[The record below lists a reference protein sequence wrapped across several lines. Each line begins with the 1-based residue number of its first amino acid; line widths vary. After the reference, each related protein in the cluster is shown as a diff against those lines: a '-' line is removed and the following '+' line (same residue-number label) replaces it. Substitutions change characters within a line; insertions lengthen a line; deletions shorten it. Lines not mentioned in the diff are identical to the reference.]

1 MKALVTAHGRLRRN
15 DPETATL
22 DLSMRGDPEGVRHI
36 VEALQTNKVLTE
48 LNLRGNYLGDE
59 GAQRR

>member
-1 MKALVTAHGRLRRN
+1 MRRN